1 MSELDPLLGIFSTWL
16 FFWILNSIVAVVL
29 NCYALQESSKSYSST
44 SIVRLFQHPLYYHQQ
59 GFYLLLLLW
68 IWMTQNLLC
77 YIWNIYVLLMKLL
90 HDCCCSLLD
99 CTWSSQCLDTLHYL
113 FGYYLTDAV
122 SEFHTIFQ
130 CYLLIIFVY
139 ICAAASAHASQLLQF
154 PWKVFGHPLVTV
166 TETCLQHQYIEFNLF
181 TCFIY
186 SIQNIIYFIP
196 L

>member
-99 CTWSSQCLDTLHYL
+99 FTWSSQCLDTLHYL
-113 FGYYLTDAV
+113 FGYYLFDWCSYQIARTFWMLLA
-122 SEFHTIFQ
+122 SLFH
-130 CYLLIIFVY
+130 LLLLQ
-139 ICAAASAHASQLLQF
+139 QLLRL
-154 PWKVFGHPLVTV
+154 PSEACINH
-166 TETCLQHQYIEFNLF
+166 
-181 TCFIY
+181 Y
-186 SIQNIIYFIP
+186 SQRDSP
-196 L
+196 SASR